1 MKFQYGNMGS
11 DYIHGGDPS
20 LECCSLEAPE
30 DHIKPLTGWTAN
42 NDASVTCA
50 PKELGGC
57 GDSKLVLKR
66 ILPCHWIANLEAKA
80 KDVLDIFQMNYS
92 TFKHDSAEM
101 RSAMLQ
107 KAASREDS
115 CDNFLYCPDSRDT
128 LKEGDLLRFRKHWIN
143 GEPVI
148 VQNVLEQAN
157 GLSWEP
163 MVMWRALS
171 ENMDPDSTSQ
181 FSEVKTID
189 CLAGCEVWFC
199 HHSSFWHF
207 LFLISF
213 IFQSTSLNI

>member
-1 MKFQYGNMGS
+1 MGS

-42 NDASVTCA
+42 DDASVTCA

-57 GDSKLVLKR
+57 GDSNLALKR
-66 ILPCHWIANLEAKA
+66 ILPCHWIANLEVKA

-107 KAASREDS
+107 KAASREDF

-207 LFLISF
+207 LFLVSF